1 MWIQQEFSLTG
12 KTLNKDSTVNK
23 KHVFVAANTLIWPA
37 RTGVLQVKL
46 CIQPAQTGLWAAYG
60 RPATNKN
67 QNQLIT
73 FCICSRPTN
82 GNVSPNDEDV
92 DPRKWL
98 EPFRKLLHQVPG
110 IHNPSRAN

>member
-12 KTLNKDSTVNK
+12 KTLNKDSMVNK

-37 RTGVLQVKL
+37 RTGVLQMKL
-46 CIQPAQTGLWAAYG
+46 CIEPAQTGLWAAYG
-60 RPATNKN
+60 RPA
-67 QNQLIT
+67 
-73 FCICSRPTN
+73 ICSRPTN
-82 GNVSPNDEDV
+82 GNASPNDEDV